1 MGKKPYVKPMI
12 VIENYKTGEL
22 SGSPKMIEKMV
33 LRCDQEK
40 KHEKITGCPLDGANF
55 GGIQPCIKQKS

>member
-22 SGSPKMIEKMV
+22 SGSPEMIEKIM
-33 LRCDQEK
+33 LLCSQEK
-40 KHEKITGCPLDGANF
+40 NHEKIMVCPLDEANL
-55 GGIQPCIKQKS
+55 GGIQPCIKRKS